1 MSQWVNI
8 AVAFVGG
15 VGLVWA
21 FQTRFAREKQS
32 PHKKGP
38 SGSQPV
44 LLEVKRPL
52 SQIPIRSFDQLVEV
66 TSTGALIDSMER
78 RSRFSQKAFES
89 DFRPVLKAVA
99 EFVQMLPA
107 SEAHHH
113 AQPGGLWIHMLEVA
127 DAALSYRAG
136 LELPKGVGAEE
147 RKRLEHRYTYAVFL
161 AAMLHDIGKPVADTR
176 VTLFGEDPRLGRPW
190 SALAGPMTEATHYR
204 VDFAPEHERNYE
216 LHQRLPAILA
226 QRFVPEKTLRWLAEG
241 SNILG
246 ELIQY
251 LSGEKEGSVLV
262 EIIRHADAQSVK
274 RNLMTGPRTR
284 FATAKVRPLIERL
297 MEALRRMLG
306 QGGVLPLNKAGAVGW
321 VADGSIW
328 FVCAR
333 LVDDIRAY
341 LTEHE
346 SAQGIPG
353 PQKNDRIFDEF
364 EDYGAC
370 IPNPDGSGAV
380 WKILVELD
388 SGWKSPPLTVLRFN
402 LDKLYADPANY
413 PASMSGKVHV
423 IGSASKT
430 EAVGQAAAGGAS
442 PAPATVPQAQ
452 PASKSVPA
460 QVAQPAKPAPVAS
473 PSAANSAP
481 ASIQPRDL
489 PQPLAP
495 VPTKVVVIDEIEVS
509 SQSSSRDYLVC
520 VPPEFDDESD
530 DSLPAP
536 QPSTEASEPVEIMG
550 EDPQGNARDDQF
562 QEAQAVEQIA
572 ESCNSSE
579 LEFLPESDQASESVL
594 IKQQPTQRRA
604 LGSDAPN
611 PVPLTVVVGD
621 GEIAAPQQ
629 PFEKPKQSKRNGARP
644 AKDATPAAN
653 VFFRWI
659 QASVADGSLKYNE
672 PNALVHF
679 APEGMLL
686 LSPEVFRRFLKEHE
700 EEHEGPVAELRASHG
715 DKSLQRLQNEVAK
728 SPYTQRN
735 GDENLHY
742 YAFTKHDASL
752 SAVSSYFL
760 VNQPQLF
767 FNPVPA
773 VNSRIVKSGRPAKK
787 LKPVGAKS
795 GAKA

>member
-8 AVAFVGG
+8 GVAFVGG

-21 FQTRFAREKQS
+21 FQTRFAREKNS
-32 PHKKGP
+32 KKRKGP

-44 LLEVKRPL
+44 LLEVKRPQ
-52 SQIPIRSFDQLVEV
+52 SQAPIRTFEQLVQE
-66 TSTGALIDSMER
+66 TSTGALIDSIER

-89 DFRPVLKAVA
+89 DFRPVLRTIA

-136 LELPKGVGAEE
+136 LELPKGVGAED

-190 SALAGPMTEATHYR
+190 SALAGPMSDATHYR
-204 VDFAPEHERNYE
+204 VDFAPEHERDYE

-226 QRFVPEKTLRWLAEG
+226 QRFVPEKTLRWLADG
-241 SNILG
+241 SSILG

-251 LSGEKEGSVLV
+251 LSGEKDGAVLAD
-262 EIIRHADAQSVK
+262 IIKHADAQSVK

-333 LVDDIRAY
+333 LADDIRTY
-341 LTEHE
+341 LTENE

-370 IPNPDGSGAV
+370 VPNPDGSGAV

-388 SGWKSPPLTVLRFN
+388 AGWKSPPLTVLRFN
-402 LDKLYADPANY
+402 LDKLFADPASY
-413 PASMSGKVHV
+413 PASMNGKIHV

-430 EAVGQAAAGGAS
+430 EAVGQPAAATSSAATAVS
-442 PAPATVPQAQ
+442 VAQPTSIAAPAPAGQ
-452 PASKSVPA
+452 S
-460 QVAQPAKPAPVAS
+460 AKPAPVVVL
-473 PSAANSAP
+473 AAAKP
-481 ASIQPRDL
+481 AAVSIQPREL
-489 PQPLAP
+489 PQPVQP
-495 VPTKVVVIDEIEVS
+495 VEAKKMVVVEEVEIS
-509 SQSSSRDYLVC
+509 SEPPSRDYLVC
-520 VPPEFDDESD
+520 MPPDPDDEPNVD
-530 DSLPAP
+530 LAP
-536 QPSTEASEPVEIMG
+536 LQQPVSVAIESGAI
-550 EDPQGNARDDQF
+550 
-562 QEAQAVEQIA
+562 EAQRQPEQPVVDASDISEEA
-572 ESCNSSE
+572 GSNSE
-579 LEFLPESDQASESVL
+579 YLPEADQASEAVL

-604 LGSDAPN
+604 AGADAPN
-611 PVPLTVVVGD
+611 PVPLKVAAAVD
-621 GEIAAPQQ
+621 GEIASPQQ
-629 PFEKPKQSKRNGARP
+629 PFEKPKQPKRTGAKP
-644 AKDATPAAN
+644 VKDATAAAN
-653 VFFRWI
+653 VFFRWV
-659 QASVADGSLKYNE
+659 QASVADGNLKYNE

-679 APEGMLL
+679 APEGMLM
-686 LSPEVFRRFLKEHE
+686 LSPEIFRRFLKEHE
-700 EEHEGPVAELRASHG
+700 DASEGPISDLKASHG
-715 DKSLQRLQNEVAK
+715 DKALQRLQNEVAK

-773 VNSRIVKSGRPAKK
+773 VNPRILKSGRPAKK

-795 GAKA
+795 

>member
-21 FQTRFAREKQS
+21 FQTRFAREQQS
-32 PHKKGP
+32 PKRKGP

-52 SQIPIRSFDQLVEV
+52 SQTPIRTIEQLVDV
-66 TSTGALIDSMER
+66 TSTGALIDSIER
-78 RSRFSQKAFES
+78 RSRFSQRAFES

-176 VTLFGEDPRLGRPW
+176 VSLFGEDPRLGRPW
-190 SALAGPMTEATHYR
+190 SALAGPMSEATHYR

-226 QRFVPEKTLRWLAEG
+226 QRFVPEKTLRWLSDG

-251 LSGEKEGSVLV
+251 LSGEKEGAVLGD
-262 EIIRHADAQSVK
+262 IIKYADAQSVK

-297 MEALRRMLG
+297 MEALRRMLV

-333 LVDDIRAY
+333 LADDIRTY
-341 LTEHE
+341 LTDHE

-370 IPNPDGSGAV
+370 VPNPDGSGAV

-388 SGWKSPPLTVLRFN
+388 AGWKSPPLTVLRFN
-402 LDKLYADPANY
+402 LDKLFADPASY
-413 PASMSGKVHV
+413 PASMNGKVHV

-430 EAVGQAAAGGAS
+430 EALGQPVVATASPGAAAS
-442 PAPATVPQAQ
+442 PVTGNQIVQPTTLAAAVPVPQ
-452 PASKSVPA
+452 
-460 QVAQPAKPAPVAS
+460 QVKPAPVAQ
-473 PSAANSAP
+473 PVKPVAV
-481 ASIQPRDL
+481 ASSQHDL
-489 PQPLAP
+489 PQPLG
-495 VPTKVVVIDEIEVS
+495 VDVS
-509 SQSSSRDYLVC
+509 EAQLTAQPSARDYLVC
-520 VPPEFDDESD
+520 MPPDDDEDDLPQSGTTVDPLPLAAVVAEASD
-530 DSLPAP
+530 EQDVRVVQDPVDEQYLPA
-536 QPSTEASEPVEIMG
+536 SE
-550 EDPQGNARDDQF
+550 
-562 QEAQAVEQIA
+562 
-572 ESCNSSE
+572 
-579 LEFLPESDQASESVL
+579 QASEAVL
-594 IKQQPTQRRA
+594 LKEQPTQRRQ
-604 LGSDAPN
+604 SSHEAPHA
-611 PVPLTVVVGD
+611 VPLAVAVQE
-621 GEIAAPQQ
+621 GEIARPQQ
-629 PFEKPKQSKRNGARP
+629 PFEKPKQAKRTGSKP

-653 VFFRWI
+653 LFFRWV
-659 QASVADGSLKYNE
+659 QASVANGGLKYNE

-686 LSPEVFRRFLKEHE
+686 LSPEIFRRCLKEYE
-700 EEHEGPVAELRASHG
+700 DASEGPIADLKASHG
-715 DKSLQRLQNEVAK
+715 DKALQRLQNEVAK

-773 VNSRIVKSGRPAKK
+773 VNPRMVKSARPAKK
-787 LKPVGAKS
+787 LKPVGAS
-795 GAKA
+795 TGAKP